1 MSRAIHAWLQVHLGA
16 HVDLLTGY
24 PFKSAQYTD
33 TPDDIMLLRG
43 DNVAQG
49 SLRWERA
56 KRWPIGQTAEFEK
69 YRLRAGD
76 VILAM
81 DRPWIPAGL
90 KYAWIKRAD
99 RPSLLVQR
107 VARMRGTNGLS
118 TDYLRY
124 LIGSPQFTDHVMS
137 IITGV
142 NVPHISAR
150 DIKAFRFRLP
160 PVENQRRIAAIL
172 SAYDDLIG
180 NNTRRI
186 AILEEMARRLYEEW
200 FVHFRFPGHEGV
212 KIVESEIGAV
222 PEGWTVKTVQDAFEI
237 LGGGTPSK
245 QVDEYWQG
253 GDISW
258 YTPTD
263 LTKSGDIF
271 MDRSGMQI
279 TELGL
284 KKSSA
289 RLFPPFSVMMTSRAT
304 LGVIA
309 INTTEAS
316 TNQGFITCLPND
328 EVPLYTLYHW
338 LKANVEQ
345 FISLGTG
352 ATFKEITK
360 GVFKTVQLAVP
371 TSEIVQEFESKVGP
385 MMGLVL
391 RLQRKNMN
399 LRAQRDLL
407 LPKLISGGID
417 VSEIGGPIAEVAAE

>member
-1 MSRAIHAWLQVHLGA
+1 MAKDYVPDGIPFLRSQNIAPFHI
-16 HVDLLTGY
+16 DLNDVKYITSEFHQKLK
-24 PFKSAQYTD
+24 KSALS
-33 TPDDIMLLRG
+33 PG
-43 DNVAQG
+43 DVAIVRTGHPGTAAVVPASLPVANCADLVIIRPSQEIDPWFLTCLFNSVWGKRTVAGNLVGVAQQHFNVG
-49 SLRWERA
+49 AAKNLR
-56 KRWPIGQTAEFEK
+56 I
-69 YRLRAGD
+69 Y
-76 VILAM
+76 
-81 DRPWIPAGL
+81 
-90 KYAWIKRAD
+90 
-99 RPSLLVQR
+99 
-107 VARMRGTNGLS
+107 
-118 TDYLRY
+118 
-124 LIGSPQFTDHVMS
+124 
-137 IITGV
+137 
-142 NVPHISAR
+142 
-150 DIKAFRFRLP
+150 LP
-160 PVENQRRIAAIL
+160 PIEIQRRIAAIL
-172 SAYDDLIG
+172 SAYDDLIE

-186 AILEEMARRLYEEW
+186 VILEEMARRLYEEW

>member
-1 MSRAIHAWLQVHLGA
+1 MQAKAPQAWREVCLEEVCDRITVG
-16 HVDLLTGY
+16 HVGPMAKDYVPDGIPFLRSQNIAPFHIDLNDVKYITSEFHQKLK
-24 PFKSAQYTD
+24 KSALS
-33 TPDDIMLLRG
+33 PG
-43 DNVAQG
+43 DVAIVRTGHPGTAAVVPASLPVANCADLVIIRPSQEIDPWFLTCLFNSVWGKRTVAGNLVGVAQQHFNVG
-49 SLRWERA
+49 AAKNLR
-56 KRWPIGQTAEFEK
+56 I
-69 YRLRAGD
+69 Y
-76 VILAM
+76 
-81 DRPWIPAGL
+81 
-90 KYAWIKRAD
+90 
-99 RPSLLVQR
+99 
-107 VARMRGTNGLS
+107 
-118 TDYLRY
+118 
-124 LIGSPQFTDHVMS
+124 
-137 IITGV
+137 
-142 NVPHISAR
+142 
-150 DIKAFRFRLP
+150 LP
-160 PVENQRRIAAIL
+160 PIEIQRRIAAIL
-172 SAYDDLIG
+172 SAYDDLIE

-186 AILEEMARRLYEEW
+186 VILEEMARRLYEEW

-385 MMGLVL
+385 MMVLVL